1 LLGWALKHFLH
12 DEPVNALVLGG
23 ASMGLAALLTLFVVS
38 YKKSAGVTITATGGA
53 AH

>member
-1 LLGWALKHFLH
+1 LKHFLH

-38 YKKSAGVTITATGGA
+38 YKKSAGANVTVAAGGA